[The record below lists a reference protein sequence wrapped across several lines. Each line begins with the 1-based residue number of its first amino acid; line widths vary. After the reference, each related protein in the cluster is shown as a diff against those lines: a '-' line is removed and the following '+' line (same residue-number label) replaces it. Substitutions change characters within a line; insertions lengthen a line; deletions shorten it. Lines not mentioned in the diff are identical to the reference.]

1 MEPKIARRITWMG
14 VLLLIAAG
22 VIRGEQIKL
31 TRSEVV
37 IDFKDDG
44 YYKSIPS
51 IALQDDLFF
60 ICDNRTHR
68 VLEYRMDGNKLEFV
82 RAIGKPGQGPG
93 DLMRP
98 TDIFVSGDTL
108 AVHDELGISLFGMDG
123 AFKQRYPLLSKSV
136 TMLFAGGTVFSVNYD
151 SGKKDLI
158 LAYDESGKILRAFPT
173 KTSLYAL
180 RPEIHRGLSPDD
192 LESIVFEGILLSSG
206 EDLFYLNKRFGDVL
220 RSDPSG
226 ANVVKWNLV
235 SLLSNAEKAKA
246 DENRRMF
253 LDEGFDLIKNERM
266 IPNNY
271 LFRDARIWNGHL
283 FLLLDNYDIL
293 EHKAR
298 PFTEIA
304 EIDLAARAVV
314 RTYRAEAAARFESA
328 AKFLIVGGDK
338 TPVFLVTMRAP
349 GEDDRLW
356 LFAPAR

>member
-1 MEPKIARRITWMG
+1 MG
-14 VLLLIAAG
+14 VILLTAAG
-22 VIRGEQIKL
+22 GIRGERIKL
-31 TRSEVV
+31 TRSEIV

-44 YYKSIPS
+44 YYKSIPF

-60 ICDNRTHR
+60 ICDNFTHR

-98 TDIFVSGDTL
+98 TDIFVSRDTL
-108 AVHDELGISLFGMDG
+108 AVHDEHGISLFGIDG
-123 AFKQRYPLLSKSV
+123 VFKRKYPLLSKSV

-158 LAYDESGKILRAFPT
+158 LTYNESGEILTAFPR

-180 RPEIHRGLSPDD
+180 RPEIHRGLSPDS
-192 LESIVFEGILLSSG
+192 LERTVFEGVLLSSG
-206 EDLFYLNKRFGDVL
+206 EDLFYLNKRFGDVM

-226 ANVVKWNLV
+226 GNVVKWNLV
-235 SLLSNAEKAKA
+235 PLLSKTEKAKA

-253 LDEGFDLIKNERM
+253 LDEGFDLVKNQRR
-266 IPNNY
+266 IPHNY
-271 LFRDARIWNGHL
+271 IFEDARIWNGRL
-283 FLLLDNYDIL
+283 FLLLENFDIL

-298 PFTEIA
+298 PYTEIV

-314 RTYRAEAAARFESA
+314 RTYRADAALRFESA
-328 AKFLIVGGDK
+328 SNFLILGWDD
-338 TPVFLVTMRAP
+338 TPVFLMTMRAP
-349 GEDDRLW
+349 GEDETIW
-356 LFAPAR
+356 LFKPAR